1 MKLNDFQSESFK
13 GNDVNLRQR
22 LGRNSNIRFTNE
34 TKEAAYKAEID
45 TLTQQVTKVD
55 KISAELQSAKIQ
67 RTEAVAVKDKTEKD
81 FSELV
86 SKFKTLQTSF
96 REYETREPHIKQI
109 IEQHRELNGQVA
121 ELQSKL
127 QLVIE
132 QHDQKVDLV
141 NEKIEN
147 ISKLKASLHSAELS
161 DTKATQ
167 ASIKALMNRDAL
179 QANLDQ
185 EIKKSA
191 NLGIIYQE
199 VKDELFLIQKERNKF
214 EVMAIN
220 SDVERDKVK
229 QSAQGFKTLSENQS
243 EALKDLASQYY
254 YISKLNKG
262 LLEELKKPRFAS
274 VASISKKEGFKFPTS
289 YEPRSNTL
297 GTGKPTLLRK
307 KD

>member
-34 TKEAAYKAEID
+34 TKEAAYQAEID
-45 TLTQQVTKVD
+45 TLTQKVITVD

-67 RTEAVAVKDKTEKD
+67 RTEAVKVKDETEKKL
-81 FSELV
+81 SESS
-86 SKFKTLQTSF
+86 SKLETLQASLQQF
-96 REYETREPHIKQI
+96 ETREPHIKQI

-127 QLVIE
+127 QVVIE

-141 NEKIEN
+141 NTKIID
-147 ISKLKASLHSAELS
+147 ISNLKDSLHKAELS

-167 ASIKALMNRDAL
+167 ASIEAIMNRDAL
-179 QANLDQ
+179 QATLDQ
-185 EIKKSA
+185 ETKKSA
-191 NLGIIYQE
+191 DLSIIYQE
-199 VKDELFLIQKERNKF
+199 VKDELFLIQKEKNEF
-214 EVMAIN
+214 EVTAIN
-220 SDVERDKVK
+220 ADAERDKVK

-254 YISKLNKG
+254 YISKLNKDM
-262 LLEELKKPRFAS
+262 LEELKKPRFAS
-274 VASISKKEGFKFPTS
+274 VASISKKEGFKFPNS

>member
-1 MKLNDFQSESFK
+1 MKLNDFQAESVK
-13 GNDVNLRQR
+13 GNDTNLRQR
-22 LGRNSNIRFTNE
+22 LGRNSTIRFTNE
-34 TKEAAYKAEID
+34 TKEAAYQAEID
-45 TLTQQVTKVD
+45 ALTQKVITVD

-67 RTEAVAVKDKTEKD
+67 RTEAVAVKNKTEKA
-81 FSELV
+81 FIEL
-86 SKFKTLQTSF
+86 SDKFKTLQISF
-96 REYETREPHIKQI
+96 KEYETREPHIKQI

-141 NEKIEN
+141 NEKIN
-147 ISKLKASLHSAELS
+147 DISKLKDSLHSAELS
-161 DTKATQ
+161 NTKATQ
-167 ASIKALMNRDAL
+167 ASIEAIMNRDAL

-185 EIKKSA
+185 EIKKST

-199 VKDELFLIQKERNKF
+199 VKDEIFLIQKERNKF
-214 EVMAIN
+214 EVIAIN
-220 SDVERDKVK
+220 ADAERDKVK
-229 QSAQGFKTLSENQS
+229 QSAQGFRTLSENQS

-262 LLEELKKPRFAS
+262 MLEELKKPRFAS

>member
-45 TLTQQVTKVD
+45 ALTQQVTKVD

-191 NLGIIYQE
+191 DLSIIYQE
-199 VKDELFLIQKERNKF
+199 VKDELFLTQKERNKF

-220 SDVERDKVK
+220 ADVERDKVK

-254 YISKLNKG
+254 YISGLNKG
-262 LLEELKKPRFAS
+262 MLAELKKPRFAS